1 MTEEIP
7 KERLQKY
14 IARMGLYSRR
24 KAEELMLEGK
34 VLVNGKKA
42 ELGQKVS
49 SKDQIVINGKV
60 INSKL
65 PQKIIYMLNKPTGV
79 VSSAKE
85 QNDLDIVT
93 NFIQTKE
100 RLFPVGRLD
109 KNTSGLILLTN
120 DGDLAYHLTHP
131 KFQIEKEYVVRINR
145 PLSEDQITKMTIGI
159 TTKTGNYKADKVISV
174 NQQTYKIILHEG
186 KNREIRKMMQFLKR
200 EIVSLKRVRISQL
213 ELGNLKIGESR
224 KLTEDETK
232 LLLA

>member
-1 MTEEIP
+1 MTEELP

-24 KAEELMLEGK
+24 KAEELIVAGQI
-34 VLVNGKKA
+34 LVNGKKA
-42 ELGQKVS
+42 ELGLKVS
-49 SKDQIVINGKV
+49 SQDQVAINGKV
-60 INSKL
+60 INSK
-65 PQKIIYMLNKPTGV
+65 PPVKTIYMLNKPTGV

-131 KFQIEKEYVVRINR
+131 KFQIEKEYSVRINR
-145 PLSEDQITKMTIGI
+145 PLSGDQIIKMTNGI
-159 TTKTGNYKADKVISV
+159 TTKTGSYKADKVFSV
-174 NQQTYKIILHEG
+174 NQQTYHIVLHEG

-200 EIVSLKRVRISQL
+200 EIISLKRIRISQL
-213 ELGNLKIGESR
+213 ELGDLKMGEHR
-224 KLTEDETK
+224 KLTEDEAK
-232 LLLA
+232 LLLV